1 MRLTFRNIF
10 FHGAVIF
17 RGPLPKQDAQLENTC
32 FKRATQNPP
41 RTDNARQVIKPN
53 ESCII
58 WGSATEPQIINFHF
72 KSRVCALLRESK
84 LVSLLFPWADQPMD
98 KFMETC
104 SHNTFSHVST
114 VPVQSPYS
122 PRTVPVTVPVGI
134 YHSPR
139 GFPYRRGGQG
149 QDLPFLYTKTTGTV
163 VNSNGDCHGDCTGTV
178 RGLHG
183 DCRNVGN
190 QHHISEY
197 RLISYDVVL
206 WRHKI
211 ASVHVNIFDGVA
223 FLDAAKFTG

>member
-72 KSRVCALLRESK
+72 KSRVCARFHSVPSIFFAADATHPTHQLDH
-84 LVSLLFPWADQPMD
+84 LVWRVTETECEQHFFVKASSFPYFFPGLISPWINSWKHAHIIHFP
-98 KFMETC
+98 
-104 SHNTFSHVST
+104 TFL
-114 VPVQSPYS
+114 QSPYS
-122 PRTVPVTVPVGI
+122 PRTLPVTVPVGI

-149 QDLPFLYTKTTGTV
+149 
-163 VNSNGDCHGDCTGTV
+163 
-178 RGLHG
+178 
-183 DCRNVGN
+183 
-190 QHHISEY
+190 
-197 RLISYDVVL
+197 
-206 WRHKI
+206 
-211 ASVHVNIFDGVA
+211 
-223 FLDAAKFTG
+223 